1 MKIKWFVFAAILAAL
16 CSCSKSGD
24 IQYLPFQ
31 SDEDS
36 NWGLVSTDGKVL
48 FENEFKNEPTV
59 VMHDRFFVKNADGKW
74 ELYSAQEKPEEIGKN
89 VYDQAGAFIEDVA
102 PVVATGQPIQFINK
116 DGEVKFSLGNVDG
129 QQITECTNF
138 SEGIA
143 VFKAGKYYGC
153 IDKDGKVIVKPEYI
167 RICPASDGK
176 ILAINKKY
184 ENAKNGDALSITVL
198 STSGK
203 VISDISTKPFNDID
217 KQFHDGALVVEQKI
231 DDENRQGLI
240 NEKGEFI
247 LRPSSKIHRIEGIEN
262 EEFIFY
268 DGDNYGVMDFKGNVV
283 IRPKYKRLTFAG
295 KGKLLWAVDDKED
308 ANIKLIDEDENV
320 ISKSEY
326 EGVLPFHGSSAAV
339 QVSKNSWI
347 FIDEKCNEKKINED
361 IYNIDDSEVGDNI
374 FYSQYVDVEALVK
387 SINLQK
393 TGFLG
398 ISLNMN
404 ASGILKAL
412 SALSEGDM
420 SMEPSNYDGDYSIQN
435 SFGLSRVDVNLSA
448 NFDESIVSPI
458 ESTVTDEYGFT
469 YSETTGYQF
478 KNITPNQI
486 GLEIPRR
493 DLMKGRMSKT
503 TTALIKKIKELGSVY
518 KENNNAAIVKVGNL
532 AYFIANTGQAIEIVF
547 GNLDI
552 SDIDISAYADVTE
565 DSDVAMP
572 AVEENADTAA
582 FDSDYLYR
590 NPKYH

>member
-31 SDEDS
+31 SDDDS

-102 PVVATGQPIQFINK
+102 PVVAKGQPIQFINK
-116 DGEVKFSLGNVDG
+116 DGDVQFSLGNVDG

-138 SEGIA
+138 SEGVAI
-143 VFKAGKYYGC
+143 FKAGKYYGC
-153 IDKDGKVIVKPEYI
+153 IDNKGNVIVKPEYI
-167 RICPASDGK
+167 QISPASDGK
-176 ILAINKKY
+176 MVAISKKY
-184 ENAKNGDALSITVL
+184 ENSKNGASSITIL

-203 VISDISTKPFNDID
+203 VIADISTKSFNDYEN
-217 KQFHDGALVVEQKI
+217 QFHDGALVVEQEI

-247 LRPSSKIHRIEGIEN
+247 VRPSSKIHRIEGIEN
-262 EEFIFY
+262 EKFIFY
-268 DGDNYGVMDFKGNVV
+268 DGDDYGVMDFKGNVV
-283 IRPKYKRLTFAG
+283 IRPKYKKLAFAG

-404 ASGILKAL
+404 VSGILKAF
-412 SALSEGDM
+412 SALSEGGM
-420 SMEPSNYDGDYSIQN
+420 SMEPSYYDGDYSIQN
-435 SFGLSRVDVNLSA
+435 SFSLSRVDVNLSA
-448 NFDESIVSPI
+448 NFDESIASPI

-532 AYFIANTGQAIEIVF
+532 AYFVANTGQAIEVVF

-552 SDIDISAYADVTE
+552 SNIDISMYADVTE

-572 AVEENADTAA
+572 AVEEDTTAI
-582 FDSDYLYR
+582 D
-590 NPKYH
+590 

>member
-102 PVVATGQPIQFINK
+102 PVVAKGQPIQFINK
-116 DGEVKFSLGNVDG
+116 DGDVQFSLGNVDG

-138 SEGIA
+138 SEGVAI
-143 VFKAGKYYGC
+143 FKAGKYYGC
-153 IDKDGKVIVKPEYI
+153 IDNKGNVIVKPEYI
-167 RICPASDGK
+167 QISPASDGK
-176 ILAINKKY
+176 MVAISKKY
-184 ENAKNGDALSITVL
+184 ENSKNGASSITIL

-203 VISDISTKPFNDID
+203 VIADISTKSFNDYEN
-217 KQFHDGALVVEQKI
+217 QFHDGALVVEQEI

-247 LRPSSKIHRIEGIEN
+247 VRPSSKIHRIEGIEN
-262 EEFIFY
+262 EKFIFY
-268 DGDNYGVMDFKGNVV
+268 DGDDYGVMDFKGNVV
-283 IRPKYKRLTFAG
+283 IRPKYKKLAFAG

-339 QVSKNSWI
+339 QVSKNSGEDI
-347 FIDEKCNEKKINED
+347 IVEKKINED

-404 ASGILKAL
+404 VSGILKAF
-412 SALSEGDM
+412 SALSEGGM
-420 SMEPSNYDGDYSIQN
+420 SMEPSYYDGDYSIQN
-435 SFGLSRVDVNLSA
+435 SFSLSRVDVNLSA
-448 NFDESIVSPI
+448 NFDESIASPI

-532 AYFIANTGQAIEIVF
+532 AYFVANTGQAIEVVF

-552 SDIDISAYADVTE
+552 SNIDISMYADVTE

-572 AVEENADTAA
+572 AVEEDTTAI
-582 FDSDYLYR
+582 DSTY
-590 NPKYH
+590 

>member
-102 PVVATGQPIQFINK
+102 PVVAKGQPIQFINK
-116 DGEVKFSLGNVDG
+116 DGDAQFSLGNVDG

-138 SEGIA
+138 SEGVAI
-143 VFKAGKYYGC
+143 FKAGKYYGC
-153 IDKDGKVIVKPEYI
+153 IDNKGNVIVKPEYI
-167 RICPASDGK
+167 QISPASDGK
-176 ILAINKKY
+176 MVAISKKY
-184 ENAKNGDALSITVL
+184 ENSKNGASSITIL

-203 VISDISTKPFNDID
+203 VIADISTKSFNDYEN
-217 KQFHDGALVVEQKI
+217 QFHDGALVVEQEI

-247 LRPSSKIHRIEGIEN
+247 VRPSSKIHRIEGIEN
-262 EEFIFY
+262 EKFIFY
-268 DGDNYGVMDFKGNVV
+268 DGDDYGVMDFKGNVV
-283 IRPKYKRLTFAG
+283 IRPKYKKLAFAG

-404 ASGILKAL
+404 VSGILKAF
-412 SALSEGDM
+412 SALSEGGM
-420 SMEPSNYDGDYSIQN
+420 SMEPSYYDGDYSIQN
-435 SFGLSRVDVNLSA
+435 SFSLSRVDVNLSA
-448 NFDESIVSPI
+448 NFDESIASPI

-532 AYFIANTGQAIEIVF
+532 AYFVANTGQAIEVVF

-552 SDIDISAYADVTE
+552 SNIDISMYADVTE

-572 AVEENADTAA
+572 AVEEDTTAI
-582 FDSDYLYR
+582 DSTY
-590 NPKYH
+590 

>member
-102 PVVATGQPIQFINK
+102 PVVAKGQPIQFINK
-116 DGEVKFSLGNVDG
+116 DGDVQFSLGNVDG

-138 SEGIA
+138 SEGVAI
-143 VFKAGKYYGC
+143 FKAGKYYGC
-153 IDKDGKVIVKPEYI
+153 IDNKGNVIVKPEYI
-167 RICPASDGK
+167 QISPASDGK
-176 ILAINKKY
+176 MVAISKKY
-184 ENAKNGDALSITVL
+184 ENSKNGASSITIL

-203 VISDISTKPFNDID
+203 VIADISTKSFNDYEN
-217 KQFHDGALVVEQKI
+217 QFHDGALVVEQEI

-247 LRPSSKIHRIEGIEN
+247 VRPSSKIHRIEGIEN
-262 EEFIFY
+262 EKFIFY
-268 DGDNYGVMDFKGNVV
+268 DGDDYGVMDFKGNVV
-283 IRPKYKRLTFAG
+283 IRPKYKKLAFAG

-326 EGVLPFHGSSAAV
+326 EGVLPFHGSSAAI

-404 ASGILKAL
+404 VSGILKAF
-412 SALSEGDM
+412 SALSEGGM
-420 SMEPSNYDGDYSIQN
+420 SMEPSYYDGDYSIQN
-435 SFGLSRVDVNLSA
+435 SFSLSRVDVNLSA
-448 NFDESIVSPI
+448 NFDESIASPI

-532 AYFIANTGQAIEIVF
+532 AYFVANTGQAIEVVF

-552 SDIDISAYADVTE
+552 SNIDISMYADVTE

-572 AVEENADTAA
+572 AVEEDTTAI
-582 FDSDYLYR
+582 DSTY
-590 NPKYH
+590 

>member
-102 PVVATGQPIQFINK
+102 PVVAKGQPIQFINK
-116 DGEVKFSLGNVDG
+116 DGDVQFSLGNVDG

-138 SEGIA
+138 SEGVAI
-143 VFKAGKYYGC
+143 FKAGKYYGC
-153 IDKDGKVIVKPEYI
+153 IDNKGNVIVKPEYI
-167 RICPASDGK
+167 QISPASDGK
-176 ILAINKKY
+176 MVAISKKY
-184 ENAKNGDALSITVL
+184 ENSKNGASSITIL

-203 VISDISTKPFNDID
+203 VIADISTKSFNDYEN
-217 KQFHDGALVVEQKI
+217 QFHDGALVVEQEI

-247 LRPSSKIHRIEGIEN
+247 VRPSSKIHRIEGIEN
-262 EEFIFY
+262 EKFIFY
-268 DGDNYGVMDFKGNVV
+268 DGDDYGVMDFKGNVV
-283 IRPKYKRLTFAG
+283 IRPKYKKLAFAG

-347 FIDEKCNEKKINED
+347 FIDEKCNEKKINEG

-404 ASGILKAL
+404 VSGILKAF
-412 SALSEGDM
+412 SALSEGGM
-420 SMEPSNYDGDYSIQN
+420 SMEPSYYDGDYSIQN
-435 SFGLSRVDVNLSA
+435 SFSLSRVDVNLSA
-448 NFDESIVSPI
+448 NFDESIASPI

-532 AYFIANTGQAIEIVF
+532 AYFVANTGQAIEVVF

-552 SDIDISAYADVTE
+552 SNIDISMYADVTE

-572 AVEENADTAA
+572 AVEEDTTAI
-582 FDSDYLYR
+582 DSTY
-590 NPKYH
+590 

>member
-1 MKIKWFVFAAILAAL
+1 MKIKLFLFAAILAAL

-74 ELYSAQEKPEEIGKN
+74 ELYAAQEKPEEIGKN

-138 SEGIA
+138 SEGVA

-153 IDKDGKVIVKPEYI
+153 IDNKGNVIVEPEYI
-167 RICPASDGK
+167 QISPASDGK
-176 ILAINKKY
+176 IVAISKKY
-184 ENAKNGDALSITVL
+184 ENSKKGATSITVL

-203 VISDISTKPFNDID
+203 VISDISTKSFNDIGN
-217 KQFHDGALVVEQKI
+217 QFYDGALVVEQEI

-240 NEKGEFI
+240 DEKGEFI
-247 LRPSSKIHRIEGIEN
+247 VRPSSKIHRVESIEN
-262 EEFIFY
+262 DKFIFY
-268 DGDNYGVMDFKGNVV
+268 DGDNYGLMDFKGNIV
-283 IRPKYKRLTFAG
+283 IRPKYKKLAFAG
-295 KGKLLWAVDDKED
+295 KDKLLWAVDDKED
-308 ANIKLIDEDENV
+308 ANIKLIDEEENV

-326 EGVLPFHGSSAAV
+326 EGVLPFYGSSAAV

-347 FIDEKCNEKKINED
+347 FIDDKCNEKKLNED

-374 FYSQYVDVEALVK
+374 FYSQYVDVDALVK

-404 ASGILKAL
+404 VSGILKAF
-412 SALSEGDM
+412 SALSEESMDM
-420 SMEPSNYDGDYSIQN
+420 DPSDYDGDYSIQN

-486 GLEIPRR
+486 GLEIPRS

-518 KENNNAAIVKVGNL
+518 KENKNAAIVKVGNL

-552 SDIDISAYADVTE
+552 SNIDISMYADVTE

-572 AVEENADTAA
+572 AVEEVADTAA
-582 FDSDYLYR
+582 FDSDICI
-590 NPKYH
+590 

>member
-1 MKIKWFVFAAILAAL
+1 MKIKWFLFAAILAAL

-74 ELYSAQEKPEEIGKN
+74 ELYAAQEKPEEIGKN

-102 PVVATGQPIQFINK
+102 PVVAKGQPIQFINK
-116 DGEVKFSLGNVDG
+116 DGDVQFSLGNVDG

-138 SEGIA
+138 SEGVAI
-143 VFKAGKYYGC
+143 FKAGKYYGC
-153 IDKDGKVIVKPEYI
+153 IDNKGNVIVKPEYI
-167 RICPASDGK
+167 QISPASDGK
-176 ILAINKKY
+176 MVAISKKY
-184 ENAKNGDALSITVL
+184 ENSKNGASSITIL

-203 VISDISTKPFNDID
+203 VIADISTKSFNDYEN
-217 KQFHDGALVVEQKI
+217 QFHDGALVVEQEI

-247 LRPSSKIHRIEGIEN
+247 VRPSSKIHRIEGIEN
-262 EEFIFY
+262 EKFIFY
-268 DGDNYGVMDFKGNVV
+268 DGDDYGVMDFKGNVV
-283 IRPKYKRLTFAG
+283 IRPKYKKLAFAG

-404 ASGILKAL
+404 VSGILKAF
-412 SALSEGDM
+412 SALSEGGM
-420 SMEPSNYDGDYSIQN
+420 SMEPSYYDGDYSIQN
-435 SFGLSRVDVNLSA
+435 SFSLSRVDVNLSA
-448 NFDESIVSPI
+448 NFDESIASPI

-532 AYFIANTGQAIEIVF
+532 AYFVANTGQAIEVVF

-552 SDIDISAYADVTE
+552 SNIDISMYADVTE

-572 AVEENADTAA
+572 AVEEDTTAI
-582 FDSDYLYR
+582 DSTY
-590 NPKYH
+590 

>member
-102 PVVATGQPIQFINK
+102 PVVAKGQPIQFINK
-116 DGEVKFSLGNVDG
+116 DGDVQFSLGNVDG

-138 SEGIA
+138 SEGVAI
-143 VFKAGKYYGC
+143 FKAGKYYGC
-153 IDKDGKVIVKPEYI
+153 IDNKGNVIVKPEYI
-167 RICPASDGK
+167 QISPASDGK
-176 ILAINKKY
+176 MVAISKKY
-184 ENAKNGDALSITVL
+184 ENSKNGASSITIL

-203 VISDISTKPFNDID
+203 VIADISTKSFNDYEN
-217 KQFHDGALVVEQKI
+217 QFHDGALVVEQEI

-247 LRPSSKIHRIEGIEN
+247 VRPSSKIHRIEGIEN
-262 EEFIFY
+262 EKFIFY
-268 DGDNYGVMDFKGNVV
+268 DGDDYGVMDFKGNVV
-283 IRPKYKRLTFAG
+283 IRPKYKKLAFAG

-404 ASGILKAL
+404 VSGILKAF
-412 SALSEGDM
+412 SALSEGGM
-420 SMEPSNYDGDYSIQN
+420 SMEPSYYDGDYSIQN
-435 SFGLSRVDVNLSA
+435 SFSLSRVDVNLSA
-448 NFDESIVSPI
+448 NFDESIASPI

-532 AYFIANTGQAIEIVF
+532 AYFVANTGQAIEVVF

-552 SDIDISAYADVTE
+552 SNIDISMYADVTE

-572 AVEENADTAA
+572 AVEEDTTAI
-582 FDSDYLYR
+582 D
-590 NPKYH
+590 

>member
-89 VYDQAGAFIEDVA
+89 VYDQAGAFIEYVA
-102 PVVATGQPIQFINK
+102 PVVAKGQPIQFINK
-116 DGEVKFSLGNVDG
+116 DGDVQFSLGNVDG

-138 SEGIA
+138 SEGVAI
-143 VFKAGKYYGC
+143 FKAGKYYGC
-153 IDKDGKVIVKPEYI
+153 IDNKGNVIVKPEYI
-167 RICPASDGK
+167 QISPASDGK
-176 ILAINKKY
+176 MVAISKKY
-184 ENAKNGDALSITVL
+184 ENSKNGASSITIL

-203 VISDISTKPFNDID
+203 VIADISTKSFNDYEN
-217 KQFHDGALVVEQKI
+217 QFHDGALVVEQEI

-247 LRPSSKIHRIEGIEN
+247 VRPSSKIHRIEGIEN
-262 EEFIFY
+262 EKFIFY
-268 DGDNYGVMDFKGNVV
+268 DGDDYGVMDFKGNVV
-283 IRPKYKRLTFAG
+283 IRPKYKKLAFAG

-361 IYNIDDSEVGDNI
+361 IYNIDDV
-374 FYSQYVDVEALVK
+374 
-387 SINLQK
+387 
-393 TGFLG
+393 
-398 ISLNMN
+398 
-404 ASGILKAL
+404 SGILKAF
-412 SALSEGDM
+412 SALSEGGM
-420 SMEPSNYDGDYSIQN
+420 SMEPSYYDGDYSIQN
-435 SFGLSRVDVNLSA
+435 SFSLSRVDVNLSA
-448 NFDESIVSPI
+448 NFDESIASPI

-532 AYFIANTGQAIEIVF
+532 AYFVANTGQAIEVVF

-552 SDIDISAYADVTE
+552 SNIDISMYADVTE

-572 AVEENADTAA
+572 AVEEDTTAI
-582 FDSDYLYR
+582 DSTY
-590 NPKYH
+590 

>member
-102 PVVATGQPIQFINK
+102 PVVAKGQPIQFINK
-116 DGEVKFSLGNVDG
+116 DGDVQFSLGNVDG

-138 SEGIA
+138 SEGVAI
-143 VFKAGKYYGC
+143 FKAGKYYGC
-153 IDKDGKVIVKPEYI
+153 IDNKGNVIVKPEYI
-167 RICPASDGK
+167 QISPASDGK
-176 ILAINKKY
+176 MVAISKKY
-184 ENAKNGDALSITVL
+184 ESSKNGASSITIL

-203 VISDISTKPFNDID
+203 VIADISTKSFNDYEN
-217 KQFHDGALVVEQKI
+217 QFHDGALVVEQEI

-247 LRPSSKIHRIEGIEN
+247 VRPSSKIHRIEGIEN
-262 EEFIFY
+262 EKFIFY
-268 DGDNYGVMDFKGNVV
+268 DGDDYGVMDFKGNVV
-283 IRPKYKRLTFAG
+283 IRPKYKKLAFAG

-326 EGVLPFHGSSAAV
+326 EGVLPFYGSSAAV

-404 ASGILKAL
+404 VSGILKAF

-420 SMEPSNYDGDYSIQN
+420 SMEPSYYDGDYSIQN
-435 SFGLSRVDVNLSA
+435 SFSLSRVDVNLSA
-448 NFDESIVSPI
+448 NFDESIASPI

-532 AYFIANTGQAIEIVF
+532 AYFVANTGQAIEVVF

-552 SDIDISAYADVTE
+552 SNIDISMYADVTE

-572 AVEENADTAA
+572 AVEEDTTAI
-582 FDSDYLYR
+582 DSTY
-590 NPKYH
+590 

>member
-102 PVVATGQPIQFINK
+102 PVVAKGQPIQFINK
-116 DGEVKFSLGNVDG
+116 DGDVQFSLGNVDG

-138 SEGIA
+138 SEGVAI
-143 VFKAGKYYGC
+143 FKAGKYYGC
-153 IDKDGKVIVKPEYI
+153 IDNKGNVIVKPEYI
-167 RICPASDGK
+167 QISPASDGK
-176 ILAINKKY
+176 MVAISKKY
-184 ENAKNGDALSITVL
+184 ENSKNGASSITIL

-203 VISDISTKPFNDID
+203 VIADISTKSFNDYEN
-217 KQFHDGALVVEQKI
+217 QFHDGALVVEQEI

-247 LRPSSKIHRIEGIEN
+247 VRPSSKIHRIEGIEN
-262 EEFIFY
+262 EKFIFY
-268 DGDNYGVMDFKGNVV
+268 DGDDYGVMDFKGNVV
-283 IRPKYKRLTFAG
+283 IRPKYKKLAFAG

-404 ASGILKAL
+404 VSGILKAF
-412 SALSEGDM
+412 SALSEGGM
-420 SMEPSNYDGDYSIQN
+420 SMEPSYYDGDYSIQN
-435 SFGLSRVDVNLSA
+435 SFSLSRVDVNLSA
-448 NFDESIVSPI
+448 NFDESIASPI

-532 AYFIANTGQAIEIVF
+532 AYFVANTGQAIEVVF

-552 SDIDISAYADVTE
+552 SNIDISMYADVTE

-572 AVEENADTAA
+572 AVEEDTTAI
-582 FDSDYLYR
+582 DSTY
-590 NPKYH
+590 

>member
-102 PVVATGQPIQFINK
+102 PVVAKGQPIQFINK
-116 DGEVKFSLGNVDG
+116 DGDVQFSLGNVDG

-138 SEGIA
+138 SEGVAI
-143 VFKAGKYYGC
+143 FKAGKYYGC
-153 IDKDGKVIVKPEYI
+153 IDNKGNVIVKPEYI
-167 RICPASDGK
+167 QISPASDGK
-176 ILAINKKY
+176 MVAISKKY
-184 ENAKNGDALSITVL
+184 ENSKNGASSITIL

-203 VISDISTKPFNDID
+203 VIADISTKSFNDYEN
-217 KQFHDGALVVEQKI
+217 QFHDGALVVEQEI

-247 LRPSSKIHRIEGIEN
+247 VRPSSKIHRIEGIEN
-262 EEFIFY
+262 EKFIFY
-268 DGDNYGVMDFKGNVV
+268 DGDDYGVMDFKGNVV
-283 IRPKYKRLTFAG
+283 IRPKYKKLAFAG

-398 ISLNMN
+398 ISLN
-404 ASGILKAL
+404 
-412 SALSEGDM
+412 
-420 SMEPSNYDGDYSIQN
+420 
-435 SFGLSRVDVNLSA
+435 
-448 NFDESIVSPI
+448 
-458 ESTVTDEYGFT
+458 
-469 YSETTGYQF
+469 
-478 KNITPNQI
+478 
-486 GLEIPRR
+486 
-493 DLMKGRMSKT
+493 
-503 TTALIKKIKELGSVY
+503 
-518 KENNNAAIVKVGNL
+518 
-532 AYFIANTGQAIEIVF
+532 
-547 GNLDI
+547 
-552 SDIDISAYADVTE
+552 
-565 DSDVAMP
+565 
-572 AVEENADTAA
+572 
-582 FDSDYLYR
+582 
-590 NPKYH
+590 

>member
-1 MKIKWFVFAAILAAL
+1 MKIKWFLFAAILAAL

-74 ELYSAQEKPEEIGKN
+74 ELYAAQEKPEEIGKN

-138 SEGIA
+138 SEGVA

-153 IDKDGKVIVKPEYI
+153 IDNKGNVIVEPEYI
-167 RICPASDGK
+167 QISPASDGK
-176 ILAINKKY
+176 IVAISKKY
-184 ENAKNGDALSITVL
+184 ENSKKGATSITVL

-203 VISDISTKPFNDID
+203 VISDISTKSFNDIGN
-217 KQFHDGALVVEQKI
+217 QFYDGALVVEQEI

-240 NEKGEFI
+240 DEKGEFI
-247 LRPSSKIHRIEGIEN
+247 VRPSSKIHRVESIEN
-262 EEFIFY
+262 DKFIFY
-268 DGDNYGVMDFKGNVV
+268 DGDNYGLMDFKGNIV
-283 IRPKYKRLTFAG
+283 IRPKYKKLAFAG
-295 KGKLLWAVDDKED
+295 KDKLLWAVDDKED
-308 ANIKLIDEDENV
+308 ANIKLIDEEENV

-326 EGVLPFHGSSAAV
+326 EGVLPFYGSSAAV

-347 FIDEKCNEKKINED
+347 FIDDKCNEKKLNED

-374 FYSQYVDVEALVK
+374 FYSQYVDVDALVK

-404 ASGILKAL
+404 VSGILKAF
-412 SALSEGDM
+412 SALSEESMDM
-420 SMEPSNYDGDYSIQN
+420 DPSDYDGDYSIQN

-532 AYFIANTGQAIEIVF
+532 AYFVANTGQAIEVVF

-552 SDIDISAYADVTE
+552 SNIDISMYADVTE

-572 AVEENADTAA
+572 AVEEDTTAI
-582 FDSDYLYR
+582 DSTY
-590 NPKYH
+590 

>member
-1 MKIKWFVFAAILAAL
+1 MRLYLQRYARVAKVEIYNISHSNPMKIRIGAW
-16 CSCSKSGD
+16 
-24 IQYLPFQ
+24 
-31 SDEDS
+31 
-36 NWGLVSTDGKVL
+36 LVL
-48 FENEFKNEPTV
+48 
-59 VMHDRFFVKNADGKW
+59 MARFFLKMNLKM
-74 ELYSAQEKPEEIGKN
+74 SQRSSCMIGSS
-89 VYDQAGAFIEDVA
+89 VA
-102 PVVATGQPIQFINK
+102 PVVAKGQPIQFINK
-116 DGEVKFSLGNVDG
+116 DGDVQFSLGNVDG

-138 SEGIA
+138 SEGVAI
-143 VFKAGKYYGC
+143 FKAGKYYGC
-153 IDKDGKVIVKPEYI
+153 IDNKGNVIVKPEYI
-167 RICPASDGK
+167 QISPASDGK
-176 ILAINKKY
+176 MVAISKKY
-184 ENAKNGDALSITVL
+184 ENSKNGASSITIL

-203 VISDISTKPFNDID
+203 VIADISTKSFNDYEN
-217 KQFHDGALVVEQKI
+217 QFHDGALVVEQEI

-247 LRPSSKIHRIEGIEN
+247 VRPSSKIHRIEGIEN
-262 EEFIFY
+262 EKFIFY
-268 DGDNYGVMDFKGNVV
+268 DGDDYGVMDFKGNVV
-283 IRPKYKRLTFAG
+283 IRPKYKKLAFAG

-404 ASGILKAL
+404 VSGILKAF
-412 SALSEGDM
+412 SALSEGGM
-420 SMEPSNYDGDYSIQN
+420 SMEPSYYDGDYSIQN
-435 SFGLSRVDVNLSA
+435 SFSLSRVDVNLSA
-448 NFDESIVSPI
+448 NFDESIASPI

-532 AYFIANTGQAIEIVF
+532 AYFVANTGQAIEVVF

-552 SDIDISAYADVTE
+552 SNIDISMYADVTE

-572 AVEENADTAA
+572 AVEEDTTAI
-582 FDSDYLYR
+582 DSTY
-590 NPKYH
+590 

>member
-1 MKIKWFVFAAILAAL
+1 
-16 CSCSKSGD
+16 
-24 IQYLPFQ
+24 
-31 SDEDS
+31 
-36 NWGLVSTDGKVL
+36 
-48 FENEFKNEPTV
+48 
-59 VMHDRFFVKNADGKW
+59 
-74 ELYSAQEKPEEIGKN
+74 
-89 VYDQAGAFIEDVA
+89 
-102 PVVATGQPIQFINK
+102 
-116 DGEVKFSLGNVDG
+116 
-129 QQITECTNF
+129 
-138 SEGIA
+138 
-143 VFKAGKYYGC
+143 
-153 IDKDGKVIVKPEYI
+153 
-167 RICPASDGK
+167 
-176 ILAINKKY
+176 
-184 ENAKNGDALSITVL
+184 
-198 STSGK
+198 
-203 VISDISTKPFNDID
+203 
-217 KQFHDGALVVEQKI
+217 
-231 DDENRQGLI
+231 
-240 NEKGEFI
+240 
-247 LRPSSKIHRIEGIEN
+247 
-262 EEFIFY
+262 
-268 DGDNYGVMDFKGNVV
+268 MDFKGNVV
-283 IRPKYKRLTFAG
+283 IRPKYKKLAFAG

-404 ASGILKAL
+404 VSGILKAF
-412 SALSEGDM
+412 SALSEGGM
-420 SMEPSNYDGDYSIQN
+420 SMEPSYYDGDYSIQN
-435 SFGLSRVDVNLSA
+435 SFSLSRVDVNLSA
-448 NFDESIVSPI
+448 NFDESIASPI

-532 AYFIANTGQAIEIVF
+532 AYFVANTGQAIEVVF

-552 SDIDISAYADVTE
+552 SNIDISMYADVTE

-572 AVEENADTAA
+572 AVEEDTTAI
-582 FDSDYLYR
+582 DSTY
-590 NPKYH
+590 